1 MKTLRT
7 AFLLML
13 ALVAPAAAQSPEPS
27 CSAQPYGVLELFVGV
42 RTATVALTCGTAVS
56 TAHVV
61 RVDLRAPGLS
71 FLASQSAS
79 GGPGPFN
86 QELTTDF
93 LKRTHS
99 QVAFNGNLFTN
110 CCCRY
115 VPPDAA
121 VQTNLIGL
129 EISDGRILSP
139 VEAKPPPLKP
149 NACGETPAAAFPFDY
164 SLLVTDQGVLIE
176 RPHAVATFISRAY
189 AAVTGSHL
197 LVSGG
202 RNVAPTDGTGEFFGP
217 NARTLVGLTA
227 DDTVLWIA
235 AVDRSTS
242 QGVTLPQA
250 GQLMIL
256 LGAATAL
263 NLDGG
268 GSTSLAVEDE
278 GGNARLLN
286 LPNDTASPCTLPVG
300 THCARYVGANFGIR
314 ALRSLPR

>member
-1 MKTLRT
+1 MKTLRVVV
-7 AFLLML
+7 LLIL
-13 ALVAPAAAQSPEPS
+13 ALIVPAAAQSPAPG
-27 CSAQPYGVLELFVGV
+27 CSAEPYGITQLFVGV
-42 RTATVALTCGTAVS
+42 RSATVAFTCGTAVS
-56 TAHVV
+56 TAHVI

-71 FLASQSAS
+71 FLASQSES
-79 GGPGPFN
+79 GGPGPFA
-86 QELTTDF
+86 QELTTEF
-93 LKRTHS
+93 LQRTHS

-110 CCCRY
+110 CCCRD
-115 VPPDAA
+115 VPPRAT
-121 VQTNLIGL
+121 VETNLIGL

-139 VEAKPPPLKP
+139 VEAKPPPLTP
-149 NACGETPAAAFPFDY
+149 NACGATPAAAFPFDY
-164 SLLVTDQGVLIE
+164 SLLVTDQGLRID
-176 RPHAVATFISRAY
+176 RLHAMAAFVSRVH

-202 RNVAPTDGTGEFFGP
+202 RNVAPTEDTGEFFGP
-217 NARTLVGLTA
+217 NARTVVGLNA
-227 DDTVLWIA
+227 DNTVLWVA

-268 GSTSLAVEDE
+268 GSTSLAIQDT
-278 GGNARLLN
+278 GGDARLLN

-314 ALRSLPR
+314 ALSR